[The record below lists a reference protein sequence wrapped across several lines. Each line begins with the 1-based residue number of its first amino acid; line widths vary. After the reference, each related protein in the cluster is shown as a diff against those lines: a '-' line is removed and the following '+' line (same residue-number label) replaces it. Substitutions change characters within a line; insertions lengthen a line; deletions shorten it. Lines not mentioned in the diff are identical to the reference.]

1 MQKIS
6 PLRSS
11 IEAFN
16 KFKALRANKAEKA
29 EKSQQEKAQ
38 TNPFG
43 ITFKGTVIQMD
54 VFEKSDNKVADA
66 AKSNTSLKEK
76 MENTGKLLASAWA
89 GTINKFSSIK
99 ANAIA
104 FGNKIKD
111 STIAAAK
118 KIQEFGNKEV
128 TFSNPFKYTV
138 GNLQKQ
144 PVSEL
149 KSMLSSELQGVTN
162 EQ

>member
-16 KFKALRANKAEKA
+16 KFKALRANKTEKT
-29 EKSQQEKAQ
+29 QKAGNA

-43 ITFKGTVIQMD
+43 ITFKGNMIQMD
-54 VFEKSDNKVADA
+54 VFEKENKVQNA
-66 AKSNTSLKEK
+66 TSQSPSFKER
-76 MENTGKLLASAWA
+76 MQNAGKLLASAWG
-89 GTINKFSSIK
+89 GTINKFSSLK
-99 ANAIA
+99 TNAIA

-111 STIAAAK
+111 NTVAMAK
-118 KIQEFGNKEV
+118 KLQELGNTKVEM
-128 TFSNPFKYTV
+128 NLFKYNV
-138 GNLQKQ
+138 SSLQNK

-149 KSMLSSELQGVTN
+149 RTMLTNELQGVAN
-162 EQ
+162 E